1 MKTKNAASNIAKKVK
16 MIIFDVDGTL
26 TNGRIFMGPEGEAMK
41 AFSARDGMG
50 IALAH
55 KAGLKTAV
63 ITGRSS
69 RILTKRANELKFTAV
84 YQGCVDKRGAYEEL
98 KLKFSLKDDEIAYIG
113 DDINDIPLIMQAGLG
128 CAVGDAVPEV
138 MELAQVVAD
147 AQGGNG
153 AVREVIEFIL
163 KEQGKWS
170 ALVETFTVKK
180 AVDGVSQ

>member
-1 MKTKNAASNIAKKVK
+1 MKTKNAASTIAKKIK

-50 IALAH
+50 IAMAH
-55 KAGLKTAV
+55 KAGLKSAI

-69 RILTKRANELKFTAV
+69 RIMSRRADELKFTAV
-84 YQGCVDKRGAYEEL
+84 YQGCIDKRGAYEEL
-98 KLKFSLKDDEIAYIG
+98 KLKFSLKDDEIAYVG

-138 MELAQVVAD
+138 RELAQVVAD

-153 AVREVIEFIL
+153 AVREIIEFIL
-163 KEQGKWS
+163 KEQGKWDS
-170 ALVETFTVKK
+170 LVGTFIGKK
-180 AVDGVSQ
+180 PVDGVGQ